1 MPTTPMPTITIT
13 LAAALALFTHLLQV
27 TGRMPT
33 RTTTQISATTMSSA
47 AVWLM
52 LGQNTTESVP
62 AKRTN
67 TDGAQNGCP
76 IQ

>member
-1 MPTTPMPTITIT
+1 MPTTPMPTMTIT

-27 TGRMPT
+27 TGRMPIS
-33 RTTTQISATTMSSA
+33 TTTQMRATTMISA
-47 AVWLM
+47 LVWLM

-62 AKRTN
+62 ANSTN
-67 TDGAQNGCP
+67 TGAQKGWP